1 MQRGQDAM
9 LVHSLTAGVLV
20 LCLLAEESKL
30 HVFPASGQGG
40 GGRKLCEEWSK
51 EKQFSFCVSKKNIY
65 YFLNYQGW
73 GSLHTHDMNKGT
85 FRGQGGLIP
94 WNWSYCRPQNGC
106 WESNSVPARAVH
118 TLDHLSHLSSS
129 QENSFL
135 VKTGSARSLKECPR
149 KQMKT

>member
-1 MQRGQDAM
+1 MRCLARRPERHKAQRLRAGQAWVDILDNVERFSYIKMQRGQDAM
-9 LVHSLTAGVLV
+9 LVHSLIAGALV

-40 GGRKLCEEWSK
+40 GGRKL
-51 EKQFSFCVSKKNIY
+51 
-65 YFLNYQGW
+65 
-73 GSLHTHDMNKGT
+73 HDMNKGA
-85 FRGQGGLIP
+85 FRGQGRLIP

-135 VKTGSARSLKECPR
+135 VKTGSARSR
-149 KQMKT
+149 IVVTG